1 MSRIEHENAKAP
13 MLRRLE
19 KLEKLVS
26 LLQGP
31 NKPLTY
37 EAIAKAMDMSVR
49 TAKRSVDFLKRRGF
63 RIDYSRSKGF
73 SCIQAGKELRR
84 ALTNHEEALPS
95 IVLMRSML
103 QAISKIDAGA
113 GATDLLSY
121 FCRSLETHGLK
132 IEEIG
137 NYISSTA
144 LPMPQRLVP
153 TFRSLVRGLLERRK
167 VVIQYKS
174 NKDPKPQERLIHPYH
189 LLENEG
195 RWYCLAFCAKA
206 RARRMYALWRIE
218 KAVVSEE
225 SFERPAEM
233 GDSKYWET
241 QSEVFGVWVKGGPKV
256 EIVLRMTGYA
266 ARLIE
271 ESSYR
276 PKSMKVRRP
285 SAQPESIRV
294 SFCASAFED
303 VVPWIMRWG
312 AYCEVVS
319 PPELREIVAT
329 QAKRMLSLYEPFNG

>member
-1 MSRIEHENAKAP
+1 
-13 MLRRLE
+13 
-19 KLEKLVS
+19 
-26 LLQGP
+26 LQ
-31 NKPLTY
+31 
-37 EAIAKAMDMSVR
+37 D
-49 TAKRSVDFLKRRGF
+49 
-63 RIDYSRSKGF
+63 
-73 SCIQAGKELRR
+73 
-84 ALTNHEEALPS
+84 HEEVLPS
-95 IVLMRSML
+95 VVLMRSML
-103 QAISKIDAGA
+103 QAISKMDAGA
-113 GATDLLSY
+113 GASDLLNQ

-132 IEEIG
+132 IEEID

-144 LPMPQRLVP
+144 LPMPERLVP

-167 VVIQYKS
+167 VVIQYRS
-174 NKDPKPQERLIHPYH
+174 NKDPKSQERLIHPYH

-195 RWYCLAFCAKA
+195 RWYCLAFCAKK
-206 RARRMYALWRIE
+206 RDRRMYALWRIE

-233 GDSKYWET
+233 DDSKYWET

-276 PKSMKVRRP
+276 PKSMKVPRP

-294 SFCASAFED
+294 SFYASAFED

-329 QAKRMLSLYEPFNG
+329 EAKQMLSLYEPFNG

>member
-1 MSRIEHENAKAP
+1 MSTQKHKGAAAP
-13 MLRRLE
+13 LIKRLE
-19 KLEKLVS
+19 KLVRLVQGPDKPGSYAAISRAMRVS
-26 LLQGP
+26 L
-31 NKPLTY
+31 
-37 EAIAKAMDMSVR
+37 R
-49 TAKRSVDFLKRRGF
+49 TAKRDVDFLRKRGF
-63 RIDYSRSKGF
+63 QIEYNRSGGF
-73 SCIQAGKELRR
+73 SCTQAGRGLQQV
-84 ALTNHEEALPS
+84 LQGHEEILPS
-95 IVLMRSML
+95 IVLMRAML
-103 QAISKIDAGA
+103 QKISKIDAGA
-113 GATDLLSY
+113 GASDLLNQ

-132 IEEIG
+132 IDEIG
-137 NYISSTA
+137 YYISSTA

-174 NKDPKPQERLIHPYH
+174 NKDLKKQERLIHPYH

-195 RWYCLAFCAKA
+195 RWYCLAFCAKT

-218 KAVVSEE
+218 EAVVSED

-233 GDSKYWET
+233 DDSTYWET
-241 QSEVFGVWVKGGPKV
+241 QSEVFGVWVKGGSKV

-266 ARLIE
+266 ARLIQ

-276 PKSMKVRRP
+276 PKSMKVHRS
-285 SAQPESIRV
+285 SAQPESNRV
-294 SFCASAFED
+294 SFYASAFED

-329 QAKRMLSLYEPFNG
+329 QAKRMLSLYEPFHG

>member
-1 MSRIEHENAKAP
+1 MSVQKHKGGAAP
-13 MLRRLE
+13 LIKRLE
-19 KLEKLVS
+19 KLAKR
-26 LLQGP
+26 LQGP
-31 NKPLTY
+31 DVPRSY
-37 EAIAKAMDMSVR
+37 EEMARQMRVSLR
-49 TAKRSVDFLKRRGF
+49 TVKRDVDFLKQQGF
-63 RIDYSRSKGF
+63 QIEYSRSRGF
-73 SCIQAGKELRR
+73 SCPHPAKGLQQVLQG
-84 ALTNHEEALPS
+84 HEEVLPS
-95 IVLMRSML
+95 VVLMRSML
-103 QAISKIDAGA
+103 QALSKIDGGA
-113 GATDLLSY
+113 GATDLLSH
-121 FCRSLETHGLK
+121 FCHSLESQGLK

-144 LPMPQRLVP
+144 LPMPQRQVP
-153 TFRSLVRGLLERRK
+153 TFRTLVRGLLEKRK

-218 KAVVSEE
+218 KAVVHDEA
-225 SFERPAEM
+225 FERPAEM
-233 GDSKYWET
+233 DDADYWDS

-276 PKSMKVRRP
+276 PKAMKIRRP
-285 SAQPESIRV
+285 SADPQSIRV
-294 SFCASAFED
+294 SFYASAFED

-329 QAKRMLSLYEPFNG
+329 QAKRMLSLYESSKG